1 MLGAGARTVC
11 LWPESRDGLGVG
23 PERSELLANGSG
35 KTRTFV
41 DGSAPPSLVRL
52 RAVIFLNRSAD
63 TPVPELKKL
72 ELAEAISLTVPQ
84 VILFNPHG
92 DSGKERVESVLGI
105 TEALRVCSAW
115 SLNYPSAYPAL
126 QEVEALLRTLL
137 IGEHND
143 CVPAQG

>member
-1 MLGAGARTVC
+1 
-11 LWPESRDGLGVG
+11 
-23 PERSELLANGSG
+23 
-35 KTRTFV
+35 
-41 DGSAPPSLVRL
+41 
-52 RAVIFLNRSAD
+52 
-63 TPVPELKKL
+63 
-72 ELAEAISLTVPQ
+72 
-84 VILFNPHG
+84 
-92 DSGKERVESVLGI
+92 VLGI